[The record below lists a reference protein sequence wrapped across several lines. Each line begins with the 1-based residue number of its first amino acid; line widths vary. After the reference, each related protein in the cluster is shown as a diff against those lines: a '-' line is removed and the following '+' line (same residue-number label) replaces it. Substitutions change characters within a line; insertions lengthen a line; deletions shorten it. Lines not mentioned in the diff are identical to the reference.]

1 MSALTFTASQALLKS
16 VAHYGTVSKGSLII
30 RNLETGDDGQ
40 LRARFVASRQVTFLT
55 PDLVE
60 WAKANLVPNSE
71 YLVNVT
77 GYETSTP
84 DKKIKG
90 KWYENKIVS
99 SIEIVEDLN

>member
-1 MSALTFTASQALLKS
+1 MSALTFTATQALLKS
-16 VAHYGTVSKGSLII
+16 VNHYGSVSKGSLII

-40 LRARFVASRQVTFLT
+40 LRARFVASRQITFLT
-55 PDLVE
+55 PDLVQ
-60 WAKANLVPNSE
+60 WANTNLAPNSE

-90 KWYENKIVS
+90 KWYENKVVS